1 MNCGARS
8 SSGPRRAAAST
19 AYNRAGR
26 TCRWGF
32 AGRAPAHFR
41 PAVPENDDST
51 DIRMKK
57 CYSKSLK
64 SHKERVRRQFLS
76 LRQDASGRHS
86 LRSLIGPL
94 KPRNCAVFEARLLTS
109 ASRSVLE
116 NLLCVIFQWLI
127 TTYFLTEMWGTMD
140 SPRYPQTRRAASNV
154 VFDPD
159 LEQGGNINVVV
170 RRDPATGDMTR
181 VLVHRWCRPARGRP
195 RTGWPML
202 EPYPTPGSNPSH
214 NRAARVT
221 GAKLLRAVVWHR
233 QRFCQR
239 PA

>member
-1 MNCGARS
+1 MECRS
-8 SSGPRRAAAST
+8 S
-19 AYNRAGR
+19 
-26 TCRWGF
+26 
-32 AGRAPAHFR
+32 RAPA
-41 PAVPENDDST
+41 AVRQRMSPSQEKIRIIGWAVGHYPL
-51 DIRMKK
+51 DIKGQF
-57 CYSKSLK
+57 
-64 SHKERVRRQFLS
+64 ERVPNGPSEQLRRRPGFERVFGSMRARCGAQPLAKNGWIPGLQRPDRRKRSGFADVVLAERQELS
-76 LRQDASGRHS
+76 
-86 LRSLIGPL
+86 P
-94 KPRNCAVFEARLLTS
+94 
-109 ASRSVLE
+109 